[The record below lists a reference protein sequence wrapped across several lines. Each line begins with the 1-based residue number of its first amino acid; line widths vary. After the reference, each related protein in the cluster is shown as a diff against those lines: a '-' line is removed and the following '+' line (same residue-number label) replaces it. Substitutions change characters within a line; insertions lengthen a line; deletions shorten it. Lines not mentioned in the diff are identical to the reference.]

1 MFSFNIDKTKR
12 NEYIFLGSIFVFA
25 FCLRLIYTLQIQTLP
40 TFTVLIVD
48 AFSYNEWAKNIIQ
61 NSWLGDKVFYQAP
74 LYPYFI
80 ALIYKIFG
88 IKLFAVRIIQ
98 VLMGSATCLL
108 YYYISKKIW
117 GVRAGV
123 IASLLATF
131 YSIYIFYVPLH
142 LKPTL
147 YIFLETL
154 CILLL
159 CLCFYEKK
167 KRYFIA
173 SGVLLGLMV
182 FTRGNTLLIV
192 PFLLIWVFLSY
203 NFKTAIRNYLLIL
216 AGLLLIL
223 FPVIIRNYVVSG
235 DFVITTS
242 QAGSNFYIGNNL
254 KANGSY
260 VPLISG
266 HETPEFE
273 GPDAKMIAE
282 KELGRELKPSEV
294 SRYWFTKSFD
304 YIKNNKFHYSVLMW
318 KKIKLMFNYYEVP
331 DSEDFYFYRQY
342 SSILRLPLIP
352 FGIICPLA
360 FLGMLLLIK
369 DYKKYSLLYVLVIA
383 NFVSIIIFYIF
394 SRYRLPIV
402 PLFIIFSSYAINW
415 FTKEIIQKKWKT
427 PLVFG
432 IICLLFYLFSHIKM
446 NEIES
451 NLAVS
456 HANMGISYKKLGDTS
471 NAKLEYEKAIKVDPD
486 CALAH
491 YNLGN
496 IYREEGLIKDAI
508 KEYKTVVNITPRDI
522 EAHYNLGIAYQE
534 KGLIEHA
541 IKEYKMVIKTD
552 PNHVS
557 TLNNLGTAYA
567 TKGKLYKAIAHWKRV
582 LEIDPGDTAAQNN
595 IARARKIIYKK

>member
-242 QAGSNFYIGNNL
+242 QAGPNFYIGNNL
-254 KANGSY
+254 KATGSY
-260 VPLISG
+260 VPLIPG
-266 HETPEFE
+266 HQTPEFE
-273 GPDAKMIAE
+273 GADARMIAE

-318 KKIKLMFNYYEVP
+318 KKITLMFNYYEVP

-352 FGIICPLA
+352 FGVICPLA

-402 PLFIIFSSYAINW
+402 PLFIIFSSYAIHW
-415 FTKEIIQKKWKT
+415 FANEIKQKEWRK
-427 PLVFG
+427 PLLFG
-432 IICLLFYLFSHIKM
+432 IICILFYLFSHIKM
-446 NEIES
+446 NDPKS

-456 HANMGISYKKLGDTS
+456 HSNMGISYKKLGDTS

-496 IYREEGLIKDAI
+496 IYREKGLIEDAI
-508 KEYKTVVNITPRDI
+508 KEYKTTIKITPNDI
-522 EAHYNLGIAYQE
+522 EARYNLGNAYQE
-534 KGLIEHA
+534 KGLIEDA

-557 TLNNLGTAYA
+557 AHNNLGTAYA
-567 TKGKLYKAIAHWKRV
+567 IKGKLYKAIAHWKRV

-595 IARARKIIYKK
+595 IARARKVIYKK

>member
-12 NEYIFLGSIFVFA
+12 NEYIFLGSIFVVA

-131 YSIYIFYVPLH
+131 YNIYIFYVPLH

-273 GPDAKMIAE
+273 GSDAKMIAE

-304 YIKNNKFHYSVLMW
+304 YIKNNKFHYTMLMW
-318 KKIKLMFNYYEVP
+318 KKIKLMFNHYEVP
-331 DSEDFYFYRQY
+331 DSEDFYFYRQH

-415 FTKEIIQKKWKT
+415 FTKEIMQKKWKT

-496 IYREEGLIKDAI
+496 IYHEKGLIKDAI
-508 KEYKTVVNITPRDI
+508 KEYKTTIKITPNDI
-522 EAHYNLGIAYQE
+522 EARYNLGNACQE
-534 KGLIEHA
+534 KGLIEDA
-541 IKEYKMVIKTD
+541 IKEYKMVVKTD

-557 TLNNLGTAYA
+557 ALNNLGTAYA
-567 TKGKLYKAIAHWKRV
+567 IKGKLYKAIAHWKRV

>member
-147 YIFLETL
+147 YIFLETS

-242 QAGSNFYIGNNL
+242 QAGPNFYIGNNL
-254 KANGSY
+254 KATGSY
-260 VPLISG
+260 VPLIPG
-266 HETPEFE
+266 HQTPEFE
-273 GPDAKMIAE
+273 GADARMIAE

-318 KKIKLMFNYYEVP
+318 KKITLMFNYYEVP

-352 FGIICPLA
+352 FGVICPLA

-402 PLFIIFSSYAINW
+402 PLFIIFSSYAIHW
-415 FTKEIIQKKWKT
+415 FANEIKQKEWRK
-427 PLVFG
+427 PLLFG
-432 IICLLFYLFSHIKM
+432 IICILFYLFSHIKM
-446 NEIES
+446 NDPKS

-456 HANMGISYKKLGDTS
+456 HSNMGISYKKLGDTS

-567 TKGKLYKAIAHWKRV
+567 IKGKLYKAIAHWKRV
-582 LEIDPGDTAAQNN
+582 LEIDPEDTAAYDN
-595 IARARKIIYKK
+595 ITRATKIINKK

>member
-12 NEYIFLGSIFVFA
+12 NEYLFLGLIFVLA
-25 FCLRLIYTLQIQTLP
+25 CSLRLIYTLQIQTLP
-40 TFTVLIVD
+40 TFKALIVD
-48 AFSYNEWAKNIIQ
+48 AFSYNEWAKTIIQ
-61 NSWLGDKVFYQAP
+61 NSWLGDKDFYQAP

-98 VLMGSATCLL
+98 VLMSSATCLL
-108 YYYISKKIW
+108 YYYVSKKYW

-131 YSIYIFYVPLH
+131 YNIYIFYVPMH

-154 CILLL
+154 SVLLL
-159 CLCFYEKK
+159 CLSFYEKK

-173 SGVLLGLMV
+173 SGILLGLMS
-182 FTRGNTLLIV
+182 FTRGNTLLII

-203 NFKTAIRNYLLIL
+203 NFKMALKNYLLIL
-216 AGLLLIL
+216 FGLFLIL
-223 FPVIIRNYVVSG
+223 FPGIIRNYVVSG

-242 QAGSNFYIGNNL
+242 QAGSNFYYGNNL

-260 VPLISG
+260 SPLISG

-273 GPDAKMIAE
+273 ASDARMIAE
-282 KELGRELKPSEV
+282 KELGRKLKPSEI
-294 SRYWFTKSFD
+294 SRYWFKKSFD
-304 YIKNNKFHYSVLMW
+304 YIKNNKIHYTKLMW
-318 KKIKLMFNYYEVP
+318 RKIKLFFNYYELP

-352 FGIICPLA
+352 FGVICPLA
-360 FLGMLLLIK
+360 FMGMLLLMK

-383 NFVSIIIFYIF
+383 NFISVIIFIIL
-394 SRYRLPIV
+394 SRIRLPIV

-415 FTKEIIQKKWKT
+415 FAKEIIQKKWKT
-427 PLVFG
+427 TLIFG
-432 IICLLFYLFSHIKM
+432 IVCLLFYLFSHINM
-446 NEIES
+446 SEMER

-456 HANMGISYKKLGDTS
+456 HTNMGISYKKLGDS
-471 NAKLEYEKAIKVDPD
+471 YNAKLEYEKAILVDPD

-496 IYREEGLIKDAI
+496 IYQEKGLIEDAI
-508 KEYKTVVNITPRDI
+508 REYNAAIKITPNEI
-522 EAHYNLGIAYQE
+522 EAHYNLGNAYQE
-534 KGLIEHA
+534 KGLIEDA
-541 IKEYKMVIKTD
+541 IKEYYMVIKIN

-557 TLNNLGTAYA
+557 AYNNLGTAYA
-567 TKGKLYKAIAHWKRV
+567 IKGKLHKAIAHWKRV
-582 LEIDPGDTAAQNN
+582 LEIDPRDMAAQNN
-595 IARARKIIYKK
+595 IRRATKIINSK

>member
-1 MFSFNIDKTKR
+1 MFRFDIDKTKR
-12 NEYIFLGSIFVFA
+12 NEYLFLGVIFVLA

-40 TFTVLIVD
+40 TFEVLIVD
-48 AFSYNEWAKNIIQ
+48 AFSYNEWAKDIIQ

-98 VLMGSATCLL
+98 VLMSSATCLL

-131 YSIYIFYVPLH
+131 YNIYIFYVPLH

-154 CILLL
+154 CILFL
-159 CLCFYEKK
+159 CLSIYKEK

-173 SGVLLGLMV
+173 SGIFLGLMS

-192 PFLLIWVFLSY
+192 PFLIIWVFSSY
-203 NFKTAIRNYLLIL
+203 NYKTAIRNYLLIL
-216 AGLLLIL
+216 FGLFMIL
-223 FPVIIRNYVVSG
+223 FPVVIRNYVVSG

-254 KANGSY
+254 KASGSY
-260 VPLISG
+260 IPLIPG

-273 GPDAKMIAE
+273 GSDARMIAE
-282 KELGRELKPSEV
+282 KESGRELKPSEV
-294 SRYWFTKSFD
+294 SHYWFNRSFD
-304 YIKNNKFHYSVLMW
+304 YIKKNKFHYTKLMW
-318 KKIKLMFNYYEVP
+318 KKIKLMINYYEVP

-342 SSILRLPLIP
+342 SSILSLPLIP

-383 NFVSIIIFYIF
+383 NFVSVIIFYIF

-415 FTKEIIQKKWKT
+415 FVKEIIQKKWKS

-432 IICLLFYLFSHIKM
+432 IICLLFYFFSHIKM

-456 HANMGISYKKLGDTS
+456 HANMGISYKKLGDFP
-471 NAKLEYEKAIKVDPD
+471 NAELEYEKAIKVDPD

-496 IYREEGLIKDAI
+496 IYHEKGLIDDAI
-508 KEYKTVVNITPRDI
+508 KEYKTTIKITPDDI
-522 EAHYNLGIAYQE
+522 EARYNLGNAYQE
-534 KGLIEHA
+534 KGLVDDA
-541 IKEYKMVIKTD
+541 IKEYKIVIKTD

-557 TLNNLGTAYA
+557 THNNLGTAYA
-567 TKGKLYKAIAHWKRV
+567 IKGELYKAIAHWKRV